1 MFITEVTN
9 LKFEHLLIY
18 VLKMGGLSSYED
30 YPAKIS
36 VKFLFWLDVLPSTR
50 KKRWVQRVL
59 RLKRCYWLG
68 WWIVF
73 EGFCTGK

>member
-1 MFITEVTN
+1 MRTKKRHLVMFITEVTN

-36 VKFLFWLDVLPSTR
+36 VKFLF
-50 KKRWVQRVL
+50 
-59 RLKRCYWLG
+59 
-68 WWIVF
+68 
-73 EGFCTGK
+73 